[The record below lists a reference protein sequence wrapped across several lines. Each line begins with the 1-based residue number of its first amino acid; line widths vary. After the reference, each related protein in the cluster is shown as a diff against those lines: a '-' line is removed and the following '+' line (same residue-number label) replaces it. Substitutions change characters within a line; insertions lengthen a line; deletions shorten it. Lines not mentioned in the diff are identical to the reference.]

1 MMGKTHRA
9 IGYTTTLVLIV
20 YTDIGVIP
28 SLIGFI
34 GCTAPDIDIKLKI
47 RHRGITHWVLTS
59 IVLYYL
65 FSIFNKNIAYA
76 FWINYILH
84 LLADSLTVEG
94 CPLFAPFYN
103 KRIGLKLFRT
113 NCFIEKLIYYILL
126 IIFVFVLYNIIYNIF
141 NIN

>member
-47 RHRGITHWVLTS
+47 RHRGITHWE
-59 IVLYYL
+59 YL
-65 FSIFNKNIAYA
+65 KKRYSFILFIF
-76 FWINYILH
+76 YI
-84 LLADSLTVEG
+84 
-94 CPLFAPFYN
+94 
-103 KRIGLKLFRT
+103 
-113 NCFIEKLIYYILL
+113 
-126 IIFVFVLYNIIYNIF
+126 
-141 NIN
+141 

>member
-47 RHRGITHWVLTS
+47 
-59 IVLYYL
+59 
-65 FSIFNKNIAYA
+65 
-76 FWINYILH
+76 
-84 LLADSLTVEG
+84 
-94 CPLFAPFYN
+94 
-103 KRIGLKLFRT
+103 
-113 NCFIEKLIYYILL
+113 
-126 IIFVFVLYNIIYNIF
+126 
-141 NIN
+141 

>member
-9 IGYTTTLVLIV
+9 IGYTTTLVLIA

-47 RHRGITHWVLTS
+47 RHRGITHWLITS
-59 IVLYYL
+59 IALYYL
-65 FSIFNKNIAYA
+65 ISILNKNIAYA
-76 FWINYILH
+76 FLINYILH

-94 CPLFAPFYN
+94 CPLFAPIYN

-126 IIFVFVLYNIIYNIF
+126 IIFVFVLYNIFNNI
-141 NIN
+141 I